1 MANTSTQPCL
11 DEYYRGV
18 DGCEGGLGVDGGGVG
33 GGVEGEGEG
42 GVGCLIDVQ
51 RNTGVSG

>member
-18 DGCEGGLGVDGGGVG
+18 DGCEGGLGVDGGEGGVG
-33 GGVEGEGEG
+33 VDGGEG
-42 GVGCLIDVQ
+42 GVGVD
-51 RNTGVSG
+51 GVRVG